1 MTDFLKIMIAGL
13 VGGALVATPAQAQFG
28 GLLGS
33 IPQDAVN
40 DAQSTDTGCATG
52 KKKSTAGKV
61 LGGLLGRAAQRAASS
76 AGVSS
81 WVPVSEFSGEL
92 TSAIAC
98 RLDPEEQ
105 KQAAEA
111 TLAATRSLEE
121 AADDAPPVEVG
132 TSASWTSGTREDVSG
147 RSTVTGRLASIEGAD
162 CITVTD
168 VIIVKG
174 EETTAEKR
182 MCRPPPPGSRRYSL
196 VA

>member
-1 MTDFLKIMIAGL
+1 MDYLRFLVAGM
-13 VGGALVATPAQAQFG
+13 VGSALVVTPAQAQFG
-28 GLLGS
+28 GILGS
-33 IPQDAVN
+33 VPRDAVN
-40 DAQSTDTGCATG
+40 DAQSTDSGCETG

-76 AGVSS
+76 AGISS
-81 WVPVSEFSGEL
+81 WVPVSEVSGVL
-92 TSAIAC
+92 TNSIAC

-121 AADDAPPVEVG
+121 AAEDAPPVEVG

-147 RSTVTGRLASIEGAD
+147 RSTVTGRLASVGGAD

-168 VIIVKG
+168 VVIVQG
-174 EETTAEKR
+174 EEATADKR
-182 MCRPPPPGSRRYSL
+182 MCRPPPPGSRRYSI